1 MMNLSEMLNMTTS
14 LSGFNSESSFSKA
27 SDEQDLVK
35 SFMEMVNKYE
45 KENGVKFTQEDV
57 SSAEII
63 LNDYLKASQKDGYED
78 VYFWIE

>member
-1 MMNLSEMLNMTTS
+1 MNLSEMLNMTTS